1 MDYILH
7 LDHYLAVLL
16 PLLGY
21 WVYGLVGLVVFL
33 ESACILTPFLPGDGL
48 IFALGLMAGKGLLVP
63 EYIIVV
69 IFSMTLIGYL
79 LNYLLGSYLG
89 KKMMPLIE
97 RWQFESHFEKAR
109 NYFRIHGV
117 NSIIVGRFI
126 PILRTFIPFVGGIVH
141 MNFWLF
147 NMANVIGA
155 VVWVSILCSLGW
167 LVAKV
172 PVFEKYGATF
182 ILGIMFF
189 SLLPMMI
196 TFIKSLMRKVKW
208 SL

>member
-79 LNYLLGSYLG
+79 LKIGILDATYRFSPFQLEGF
-89 KKMMPLIE
+89 LI
-97 RWQFESHFEKAR
+97 
-109 NYFRIHGV
+109 
-117 NSIIVGRFI
+117 
-126 PILRTFIPFVGGIVH
+126 T
-141 MNFWLF
+141 
-147 NMANVIGA
+147 
-155 VVWVSILCSLGW
+155 
-167 LVAKV
+167 
-172 PVFEKYGATF
+172 
-182 ILGIMFF
+182 
-189 SLLPMMI
+189 
-196 TFIKSLMRKVKW
+196 IK
-208 SL
+208 